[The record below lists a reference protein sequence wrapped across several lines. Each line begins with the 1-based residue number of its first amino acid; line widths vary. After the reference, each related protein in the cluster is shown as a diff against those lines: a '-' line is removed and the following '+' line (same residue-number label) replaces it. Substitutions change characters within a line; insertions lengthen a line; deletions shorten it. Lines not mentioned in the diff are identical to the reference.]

1 MLRIKGSIHESMRK
15 PWSEKLKQ
23 GLRPWLY
30 RIWGHGKPNYN
41 CPVCNYRGPFLDKK
55 IGSDGF
61 LRRRFSKCPSC
72 SSTERHRIM
81 YLVLDSLVDDSSI
94 CMDRILHLAPEACLQ
109 TCLRRHALTYH
120 TADLLRKDVDFKED
134 LQCLSFSNTSY
145 DCVVIARVLNVP
157 QDLEACLQQIYRI
170 LKPGGFACIAE
181 TFTHEKTIEFESMK
195 NGRSREI
202 GLDLLDH
209 LERVFDRVVLWDSDH
224 FSGDHQLINRM
235 ERKGKAQDDYPSRI
249 QAAKLGFKEL
259 VAICHKKAD

>member
-1 MLRIKGSIHESMRK
+1 MRK

-23 GLRPWLY
+23 CLRPWLY
-30 RIWGHGKPNYN
+30 RIWGHGKPTYT

-61 LRRRFSKCPSC
+61 LSRRFSKCPSC

-109 TCLRRHALTYH
+109 TCLRQHALTYH

-134 LQCLSFSNTSY
+134 LQCLSFSNASY
-145 DCVVIARVLNVP
+145 DCVVIARVLTVP
-157 QDLEACLQQIYRI
+157 QDVEACLQQIYRI

-209 LERVFDRVVLWDSDH
+209 LERHFDQVDLYDSDQ
-224 FSGDHQLINRM
+224 FDPTYQLINRM
-235 ERKGKAQDDYPSRI
+235 EKEGITRDKYPERVR
-249 QAAKLGFKEL
+249 APGMGFKEI
-259 VAICHKKAD
+259 VAICRKK